1 MTDLKLTDLI
11 SAQKL
16 QEIQDGFAA
25 VTGMAAL
32 TTDENGNPVTR
43 GSNFTDFCMNLT
55 RKCPLGASRCEKCD
69 RDGGQRTM
77 ETHRAVA
84 YSCHAGLV
92 DFAAPIMLNGKM
104 IGSFIG
110 GQVLTSPPDEF
121 AFRQTAKELGINQD
135 RYVQAV
141 NRVKIL
147 PRKQIDDAADFLSTI
162 ARLISESAY
171 DAYISRSSSDVLSK
185 RSSSVFE
192 KINDSLEVI
201 ESLKSNIE
209 ELSKAFDALENITG
223 KSAAEVSNTTDT
235 VTQIENV
242 ALNTKI
248 LGFNASIEA
257 AMAGEAGQGFT
268 VIAQEVRALAE
279 TSQDAADEIHHSMEH
294 IQSFTGDMSKQI
306 KETEEIIRKSLD
318 GLEQFSNK
326 LNEIKELYNDN

>member
-1 MTDLKLTDLI
+1 MAEIKLTDLI
-11 SAQKL
+11 NVNVL

-55 RKCPLGASRCEKCD
+55 RKCPMGASRCEKCD

-77 ETHRAVA
+77 DTHRAVA

-92 DFAAPIMLNGKM
+92 DFAAPIMLNGEM

-121 AFRQTAKELGINQD
+121 TFRQTARELGINED
-135 RYVQAV
+135 RYIQAV
-141 NRVKIL
+141 NKVKVL
-147 PRKQIDDAADFLSTI
+147 DRKQVDDAADFLCTI
-162 ARLISESAY
+162 ARLLSESAY
-171 DAYISRSSSDVLSK
+171 DTYLANQINDSLSK
-185 RSSSVFE
+185 RNTVIFE
-192 KINDSLEVI
+192 KINDSFDT
-201 ESLKSNIE
+201 IE
-209 ELSKAFDALENITG
+209 EIRKNINELSEAFSALEQITS
-223 KSAAEVSNTTDT
+223 KSASEVSNTTDT
-235 VTQIENV
+235 VSQIENV

-257 AMAGEAGQGFT
+257 AMAGESGQGFT

-279 TSQDAADEIHHSMEH
+279 TSQLSADDIQHSMEH
-294 IQSFTGDMSKQI
+294 IREYTGEMVKQI
-306 KETEEIIRKSLD
+306 RNTEIIIEKSLE
-318 GLEQFSNK
+318 GLEQFYGS
-326 LNEIKELYNDN
+326 LNDVKDMYKKK